1 MAVGPQIRTSE
12 RLRVGQM
19 GLEGQQP
26 RRAFLY
32 EADPG
37 VPVAVHAAFVPFRL
51 SKPAL
56 QVEVILGEVRLFA
69 PNKQPRLTA
78 GHDTAQMLPGRII
91 ARVER
96 LL

>member
-19 GLEGQQP
+19 CIEGQQQ

-37 VPVAVHAAFVPFRL
+37 VPVAVNAAFVPFRL

-69 PNKQPRLTA
+69 PNKQPRRKA
-78 GHDTAQMLPGRII
+78 DHDAAHMVPGRII
-91 ARVER
+91 ARLE
-96 LL
+96 LLL